1 MSTGGVVLDAGAWIA
16 LERGDRHLRRAF
28 ARYAAAGTT
37 LRTSAAVVAQI
48 WRGGGGAQVAVGL
61 VLQRTDIV
69 PLDASVARVIGR
81 MLARSRT
88 SDPIDAHVVLL
99 ARERDWPV
107 LTSDP
112 GDLLAIDPT
121 VVVETV

>member
-1 MSTGGVVLDAGAWIA
+1 M
-16 LERGDRHLRRAF
+16 
-28 ARYAAAGTT
+28 
-37 LRTSAAVVAQI
+37 
-48 WRGGGGAQVAVGL
+48 
-61 VLQRTDIV
+61 QRTDIV

-99 ARERDWPV
+99 ARERGWPV

-112 GDLLAIDPT
+112 DDLLAIDPT
-121 VVVETV
+121 IVVETV

>member
-1 MSTGGVVLDAGAWIA
+1 MESSSTQG
-16 LERGDRHLRRAF
+16 RGSRS
-28 ARYAAAGTT
+28 
-37 LRTSAAVVAQI
+37 SAAIVTCAERLRATRPPGRRSGPPRR
-48 WRGGGGAQVAVGL
+48 WSRRSGEGGAGAQVAVGL

-99 ARERDWPV
+99 ARERGWPV

-112 GDLLAIDPT
+112 DDLLAIDPT
-121 VVVETV
+121 IVVETV